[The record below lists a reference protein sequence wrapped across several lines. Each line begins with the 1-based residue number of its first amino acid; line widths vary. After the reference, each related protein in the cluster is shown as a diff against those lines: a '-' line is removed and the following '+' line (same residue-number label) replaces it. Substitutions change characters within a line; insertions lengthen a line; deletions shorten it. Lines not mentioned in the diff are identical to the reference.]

1 MMSSKSILESQVIQ
15 TVSGCFHTQPTRIKY
30 LGGGF
35 YGQVFLAAFDKPPHQ
50 AVVKLYKFDGM
61 NAREALQLKTLAQ
74 YGTLKVP
81 QVYHVHGN
89 AALVMEFLQ
98 GVNAGFKSPLS
109 KKTRDRIG
117 GQIIENLLAYHAASH
132 AGYGE
137 LDAGNYTASW
147 HDHYRGVMISTLK
160 KGEALLAAGQIKQQT
175 LDACH
180 YALER
185 YDCIFQKEPEGAG
198 LVHGDY
204 NTLNI
209 LLDEDKRN
217 AVAVIDPFNCSW
229 ADPEYDLYQL
239 KNFTG
244 KSFGLL
250 EKYRKQR
257 RLSSNY
263 ECKIKC
269 YELFTEI
276 AHYHDAQIDASSS
289 KLPLTARELMRL
301 L

>member
-1 MMSSKSILESQVIQ
+1 MNSKSNLESQVIKII
-15 TVSGCFHTQPTRIKY
+15 SDCFHTQPIRIKY

-35 YGQVFLAAFDKPPHQ
+35 YGKVFLTAFDKPPHQ
-50 AVVKLYKFDGM
+50 AVVKLYMFDDM
-61 NAREALQLKTLAQ
+61 NGREALQLKTLAQ

-89 AALVMEFLQ
+89 TALVMEYLQ
-98 GVNAGFKSPLS
+98 GVNAGMQYGLS
-109 KKTRDRIG
+109 SKTRDRIG
-117 GQIIENLLAYHAASH
+117 GQIVENLLAYHAAQH
-132 AGYGE
+132 DGYGE
-137 LDAGNYTASW
+137 LDAGSYHASW
-147 HDHYRGVMISTLK
+147 HDHYREVMINTLK
-160 KGEALLAAGQIKQQT
+160 KGEVLLAAGQLKQKT

-185 YDCIFQKEPEGAG
+185 YDCIFQKEPEGAR

-244 KSFGLL
+244 KSYGLL
-250 EKYRKQR
+250 KKYEEQRK
-257 RLSSNY
+257 LSPNH

-276 AHYHDAQIDASSS
+276 AHYHDAQVDASSS
-289 KLPLTARELMRL
+289 KLPITARELMRL

>member
-1 MMSSKSILESQVIQ
+1 MNAKKVLESQV
-15 TVSGCFHTQPTRIKY
+15 VSVVSDCFHTQPTGIKY

-35 YGQVFLAAFDKPPHQ
+35 YGKVFLAAFDKPPYQ
-50 AVVKLYKFDGM
+50 AVVKLYKFDDM
-61 NAREALQLKTLAQ
+61 NKREALQLETLAQ
-74 YGTLKVP
+74 HSTLKMP
-81 QVYHVHGN
+81 HVYHVHEKT
-89 AALVMEFLQ
+89 ALVMEFLQ
-98 GVNAGFKSPLS
+98 GVNAGFQFALS
-109 KKTRDRIG
+109 AKTRDRIG
-117 GQIIENLLAYHAASH
+117 GQIIENLLAYHAAPH
-132 AGYGE
+132 EGYGE
-137 LDAGNYTASW
+137 LDAGNYNASW
-147 HDHYRGVMISTLK
+147 HDHYREVMKSTLK
-160 KGEALLAAGQIKQQT
+160 KGEVLLASGQIKQKT
-175 LDACH
+175 FDVCH

-185 YDCIFQKEPEGAG
+185 YDSIFQVEPEGAG

-239 KNFTG
+239 KKLTG

-250 EKYRKQR
+250 EKYKQQHT
-257 RLSSNY
+257 LSPNY

-276 AHYHDAQIDASSS
+276 AHYHDAQINASLSRYFCR
-289 KLPLTARELMRL
+289 AIEVDFC
-301 L
+301 